1 MSVAAAAMT
10 FVSCVK
16 ENINDVKFSEVTL
29 NAVTETGQTKTA
41 LTGFADVVWA
51 AGDKIAVYDGAA
63 FTEFTLS
70 SGAGTASAAFSGTL
84 AEST

>member
-70 SGAGTASAAFSGTL
+70 SALFFSF
-84 AEST
+84 S